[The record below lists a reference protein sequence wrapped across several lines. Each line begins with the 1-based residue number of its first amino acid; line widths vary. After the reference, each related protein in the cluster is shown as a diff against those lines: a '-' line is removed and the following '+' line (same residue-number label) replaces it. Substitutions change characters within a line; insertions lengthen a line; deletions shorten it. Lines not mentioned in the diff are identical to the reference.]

1 MSDRL
6 LRTGTAAAV
15 LLVAFIAAVISYQHL
30 YSLALSHGEPRLD
43 SLLIPLAI
51 DGTVITAS
59 LLMLRAA
66 RAGRRTPWLARL
78 MLVVSVAMTVAA
90 NVAFGWHFAAWGVLM
105 AGFPAA
111 AFLGN
116 AEATIMY
123 GRQAG
128 TAHENARAGEAA
140 PGLPALVPSDSVA
153 VPGVPAALNGHAH
166 AAAELFAADIEAG
179 RVPGIRTIRS
189 GLHVGQD
196 NAQQV
201 QTYLRT
207 LTRTR

>member
-6 LRTGTAAAV
+6 LKSGTAAAV
-15 LLVAFIAAVISYQHL
+15 LVVAFIAATISYQHL
-30 YSLALSHGEPRLD
+30 YSLALSHGEPQLD
-43 SLLIPLAI
+43 ATLIPLAI

-78 MLVVSVAMTVAA
+78 MLVAAVAMTVAA
-90 NVAFGWHFAAWGVLM
+90 NVAFGWRFAAWGVLM

-123 GRQAG
+123 GRQAE
-128 TAHENARAGEAA
+128 TRADPPEFQA
-140 PGLPALVPSDSVA
+140 VPSDRIKAAEAWYAETVR
-153 VPGVPAALNGHAH
+153 VGNPAA
-166 AAAELFAADIEAG
+166 
-179 RVPGIRTIRS
+179 VTK
-189 GLHVGQD
+189 
-196 NAQQV
+196 V
-201 QTYLRT
+201 QGKFS
-207 LTRTR
+207 LTRREATEICTPALAGANGQPSD